1 MFRNLVSYCIKS
13 SYIGIY
19 VLCLLYSYALYIF
32 PDSLQVGLLL
42 TILFILGLY
51 SLTRNLLTS
60 LAITFIISSQFFS
73 PAKTYEFEYASATEY
88 VSELRQYGIVE
99 PVALNISDI
108 MGIFIVFLLLKD
120 KLLFIFNKKALGA
133 KRLLISFLQTPPTV
147 WIMFSWFIY
156 FLLSLYGSLYLSFS
170 PTYSLN
176 ILMQYAKMVIAF
188 ISVLHLFTEVG
199 SKRIFIYIV
208 LLSMLSFQS
217 FMGISQFV
225 GGISNYGMTEKLVT
239 SDIEQNTTFSRIV
252 GIYGSPNS
260 HGFSVAILLLLS
272 LPFIIKRNK
281 WFLSAVGGLGI
292 LNIIISQSRSVWL
305 GFLVLLMLYIKQA
318 YNYIRRV
325 LPYIFRKKN
334 LLCSLGI
341 DNIHINSLSENR
353 GKRGFFYRRGRGG
366 I

>member
-1 MFRNLVSYCIKS
+1 MQKWS
-13 SYIGIY
+13 SHLFLFYI
-19 VLCLLYSYALYIF
+19 
-32 PDSLQVGLLL
+32 
-42 TILFILGLY
+42 
-51 SLTRNLLTS
+51 
-60 LAITFIISSQFFS
+60 
-73 PAKTYEFEYASATEY
+73 
-88 VSELRQYGIVE
+88 
-99 PVALNISDI
+99 
-108 MGIFIVFLLLKD
+108 
-120 KLLFIFNKKALGA
+120 
-133 KRLLISFLQTPPTV
+133 
-147 WIMFSWFIY
+147 
-156 FLLSLYGSLYLSFS
+156 
-170 PTYSLN
+170 
-176 ILMQYAKMVIAF
+176 
-188 ISVLHLFTEVG
+188 FTEVG

-353 GKRGFFYRRGRGG
+353 GKRGFFYRRGRGHLREEMFTEGLQLIKESPWVGYGVGTEIRVLLNRFPNGYIHTFPFEIHNMFFVIATESGLPATIAFFLPFFLLLG
-366 I
+366 IWIIKIRKKIPVRYSFICAVSGVIMMLTYYSLQPVYGRRDFVTLGIILGMGIGTTMKKATKNHEHSKEFSFSLEKYFYL